1 MNNKKILNKI
11 VYLDKQNFQELPT
24 IPEFQ
29 KATAKDFNQI
39 KNIVNSTIDEI
50 NLNISPEIQELEKST
65 VKLTTNQ
72 FIDGIKTFI
81 NSGGAITFNSKNQS
95 QFLEFKNNNISIC
108 FIGKLNELNNDIS
121 IVSNSGKLFFSA
133 NQGCFFE
140 SLISGIQNP
149 INDDNPANKIY
160 VDDNDQKLNSL
171 ILNLENLL
179 NQLSK
184 DFNKLRPFNFKGK
197 YDPNFSY
204 SKNDAVDD
212 PKGYLFISVVDNN
225 LNNSLTDENFWISA
239 GPEIDLTDYY
249 SKIVIDQKLNLKAD
263 KTELVNKQDK
273 LTAGTNIS
281 IVGDVISST
290 GGAAGVTL
298 DTAQNITGIK
308 TFTNGIKNNLVEVN
322 GKSLIVKNSGGGS
335 NYFEIEQTYT
345 SGYKNWFGVLF
356 FRTTGTS
363 REELSSIQVRQDD
376 GLYISTGNDLILNA
390 ANIKFSN
397 ARLQQVRTPTADD
410 DAATKK
416 YADDGLNLKVDK
428 TEIAAIDAAIELNTN
443 NITKNSAD
451 ILLKADKTE
460 LVNKQ
465 DKLTAGTNISI
476 VGDVISSTG
485 GAAGVTLD
493 TAQNITGIKTF
504 TNGIKNNL
512 VEVDGKSLIIKNSNT
527 AASYLEVESVY
538 SGSGYKNWFGMQFFR
553 TTGASRSRLANLEIR
568 QDDGL
573 YIACANDVSIQGSNI
588 KFNNVRLQQ
597 VGAPTA
603 DYDAATKKYADD
615 GLSLKVDK
623 TEIAAID
630 AAIELNTNNITK
642 NADDILLKANETE
655 ITAIDAKLVINT
667 NNITKNADDILLK
680 ADKTEITALDTK
692 LTLNTN
698 NISDNTAGILL
709 KADKTELVNKQDKLT
724 AGTNISIVGD
734 VISSTGGA
742 AGVTLDTAQTIT
754 GIKTFTNGVK
764 NNLIEING
772 NALVMKN
779 SAGTGSAYFKIE
791 QVYNSGYKNWFGLN
805 FIRTESGTQ
814 ILTSVIEVRQDNSL
828 YIVSTAD
835 LSFSA
840 NNIKFGNARL
850 QGVRTPAADDD
861 AATKKYVDDAVAAAL
876 RPYLIDLE
884 KRKES

>member
-11 VYLDKQNFQELPT
+11 VYIDKQNFQELPT
-24 IPEFQ
+24 IPEYQ

-81 NSGGAITFNSKNQS
+81 NSGGAITFNAKNQS

-108 FIGKLNELNNDIS
+108 FIGKLNESNNDIS

-179 NQLSK
+179 NNLAK

-204 SKNDAVDD
+204 LKNDAVDD
-212 PKGYLFISVVDNN
+212 PKGYLFISVIDNN
-225 LNNSLTDENFWISA
+225 LNNPLTDENSWISA

-263 KTELVNKQDK
+263 KTETSAIDAKLAINISNITKNAADILLKADKTELVNKQDK

-281 IVGDVISST
+281 IVDNVISST
-290 GGAAGVTL
+290 GGGGGGDVTI

-376 GLYISTGNDLILNA
+376 GLYISTGNDLIFNA
-390 ANIKFSN
+390 ANIKFNN

-410 DAATKK
+410 
-416 YADDGLNLKVDK
+416 
-428 TEIAAIDAAIELNTN
+428 
-443 NITKNSAD
+443 
-451 ILLKADKTE
+451 
-460 LVNKQ
+460 
-465 DKLTAGTNISI
+465 
-476 VGDVISSTG
+476 
-485 GAAGVTLD
+485 
-493 TAQNITGIKTF
+493 
-504 TNGIKNNL
+504 
-512 VEVDGKSLIIKNSNT
+512 
-527 AASYLEVESVY
+527 
-538 SGSGYKNWFGMQFFR
+538 
-553 TTGASRSRLANLEIR
+553 
-568 QDDGL
+568 
-573 YIACANDVSIQGSNI
+573 
-588 KFNNVRLQQ
+588 
-597 VGAPTA
+597 
-603 DYDAATKKYADD
+603 DAATKKYADD

-642 NADDILLKANETE
+642 NADDILLKANQTE
-655 ITAIDAKLVINT
+655 IDAIDAKLVINT

-698 NISDNTAGILL
+698 DISDNTAGILL

-734 VISSTGGA
+734 VISSTVSG
-742 AGVTLDTAQTIT
+742 GVTIDTAQNIT
-754 GIKTFTNGVK
+754 GIKTFTNGIK
-764 NNLIEING
+764 NNFVEVDGKSLII
-772 NALVMKN
+772 KN
-779 SAGTGSAYFKIE
+779 SNTSASYLEIE
-791 QVYNSGYKNWFGLN
+791 SVYSGSGYKNWFGIQL
-805 FIRTESGTQ
+805 FRTTGTSRSRLANLE
-814 ILTSVIEVRQDNSL
+814 IRQDDGL
-828 YIVSTAD
+828 YIACSNDVSIQGA
-835 LSFSA
+835 
-840 NNIKFGNARL
+840 NIKFNNVRL
-850 QGVRTPAADDD
+850 QQVGAPTADYD

-876 RPYLIDLE
+876 KPYLIDLQ

>member
-11 VYLDKQNFQELPT
+11 VYIDKQNFQELPT
-24 IPEFQ
+24 IPEYQ

-81 NSGGAITFNSKNQS
+81 NSGGAITFNAKNQS

-108 FIGKLNELNNDIS
+108 FIGKLNESNNDIS

-179 NQLSK
+179 NNLAK

-204 SKNDAVDD
+204 LKNDAVDD
-212 PKGYLFISVVDNN
+212 PKGYLFISVIDNN
-225 LNNSLTDENFWISA
+225 LNNPLTDENSWISA

-263 KTELVNKQDK
+263 KTETSAIDAKLAINISNITKNAADILLKADKTETSAIDAKLAINISNITKNAADILLKADKTELVNKQDK

-281 IVGDVISST
+281 IVDNVISST
-290 GGAAGVTL
+290 GGGGGGDVTI

-376 GLYISTGNDLILNA
+376 GLYISTGNDLIFNA
-390 ANIKFSN
+390 ANIKFNN

-410 DAATKK
+410 
-416 YADDGLNLKVDK
+416 
-428 TEIAAIDAAIELNTN
+428 
-443 NITKNSAD
+443 
-451 ILLKADKTE
+451 
-460 LVNKQ
+460 
-465 DKLTAGTNISI
+465 
-476 VGDVISSTG
+476 
-485 GAAGVTLD
+485 
-493 TAQNITGIKTF
+493 
-504 TNGIKNNL
+504 
-512 VEVDGKSLIIKNSNT
+512 
-527 AASYLEVESVY
+527 
-538 SGSGYKNWFGMQFFR
+538 
-553 TTGASRSRLANLEIR
+553 
-568 QDDGL
+568 
-573 YIACANDVSIQGSNI
+573 
-588 KFNNVRLQQ
+588 
-597 VGAPTA
+597 
-603 DYDAATKKYADD
+603 DAATKKYADD

-642 NADDILLKANETE
+642 NADDILLKANQTE
-655 ITAIDAKLVINT
+655 IDAIDAKLVINT

-698 NISDNTAGILL
+698 DISDNTAGILL

-734 VISSTGGA
+734 VISSTVSG
-742 AGVTLDTAQTIT
+742 GVTIDTAQNIT
-754 GIKTFTNGVK
+754 GIKTFTNGIK
-764 NNLIEING
+764 NNFVEVDGKSLII
-772 NALVMKN
+772 KN
-779 SAGTGSAYFKIE
+779 SNTSASYLEIE
-791 QVYNSGYKNWFGLN
+791 SVYSGSGYKNWFGIQL
-805 FIRTESGTQ
+805 FRTTGTSRSRLANLE
-814 ILTSVIEVRQDNSL
+814 IRQDDGL
-828 YIVSTAD
+828 YIACSNDVSIQGA
-835 LSFSA
+835 
-840 NNIKFGNARL
+840 NIKFNNVRL
-850 QGVRTPAADDD
+850 QQVGAPTADYD

-876 RPYLIDLE
+876 KPYLIDLQ

>member
-24 IPEFQ
+24 IPEYQ

-81 NSGGAITFNSKNQS
+81 NSGGAITFNADNQS

-133 NQGCFFE
+133 KQGCFFE

-179 NQLSK
+179 NNLAK

-204 SKNDAVDD
+204 LKNDAVDD
-212 PKGYLFISVVDNN
+212 PKGYLFISVIDNN
-225 LNNSLTDENFWISA
+225 LNNPLTDENSWISA

-263 KTELVNKQDK
+263 KTETSAIDAKLAINISNITKNAADILLKADKTELVNKQDK

-281 IVGDVISST
+281 IVDNVISST
-290 GGAAGVTL
+290 GGGGGGDVTI

-376 GLYISTGNDLILNA
+376 GLYISTGNDLIFNA
-390 ANIKFSN
+390 ANIKFNN

-410 DAATKK
+410 
-416 YADDGLNLKVDK
+416 
-428 TEIAAIDAAIELNTN
+428 
-443 NITKNSAD
+443 
-451 ILLKADKTE
+451 
-460 LVNKQ
+460 
-465 DKLTAGTNISI
+465 
-476 VGDVISSTG
+476 
-485 GAAGVTLD
+485 
-493 TAQNITGIKTF
+493 
-504 TNGIKNNL
+504 
-512 VEVDGKSLIIKNSNT
+512 
-527 AASYLEVESVY
+527 
-538 SGSGYKNWFGMQFFR
+538 
-553 TTGASRSRLANLEIR
+553 
-568 QDDGL
+568 
-573 YIACANDVSIQGSNI
+573 
-588 KFNNVRLQQ
+588 
-597 VGAPTA
+597 
-603 DYDAATKKYADD
+603 DAATKKYADD

-642 NADDILLKANETE
+642 NADDILLKANQTE
-655 ITAIDAKLVINT
+655 IDAIDAKLVINT

-698 NISDNTAGILL
+698 DISDNTAGILL

-734 VISSTGGA
+734 VISSTVSG
-742 AGVTLDTAQTIT
+742 GVTIDTAQNIT
-754 GIKTFTNGVK
+754 GIKTFTNGIK
-764 NNLIEING
+764 NNFVEVDGKSLII
-772 NALVMKN
+772 KN
-779 SAGTGSAYFKIE
+779 SNTSASYLEIE
-791 QVYNSGYKNWFGLN
+791 SVYSGSGYKNWFGIQL
-805 FIRTESGTQ
+805 FRTTGTSRSRLANLE
-814 ILTSVIEVRQDNSL
+814 IRQDDGL
-828 YIVSTAD
+828 YIACANDVSIQGA
-835 LSFSA
+835 
-840 NNIKFGNARL
+840 NIKFNNVRL
-850 QGVRTPAADDD
+850 QQVGAPTADYD

-876 RPYLIDLE
+876 KPYLIDLQ

>member
-24 IPEFQ
+24 IPEYQ

-50 NLNISPEIQELEKST
+50 NLNISPEIQELENST

-81 NSGGAITFNSKNQS
+81 NSGGAITFNADNQS

-133 NQGCFFE
+133 KQGCFFE

-179 NQLSK
+179 NNLAK

-204 SKNDAVDD
+204 LKNDAVDD
-212 PKGYLFISVVDNN
+212 PKGYLFISVIDNN
-225 LNNSLTDENFWISA
+225 LNNPLTDENSWISA

-263 KTELVNKQDK
+263 KTETSAIDAKLAINISNITKNAADILLKADKTELVNKQDK

-281 IVGDVISST
+281 IVDNVISST
-290 GGAAGVTL
+290 GGGGGGDVTI

-376 GLYISTGNDLILNA
+376 GLYISTGNDLIFNA
-390 ANIKFSN
+390 ANIKFNN

-410 DAATKK
+410 
-416 YADDGLNLKVDK
+416 
-428 TEIAAIDAAIELNTN
+428 
-443 NITKNSAD
+443 
-451 ILLKADKTE
+451 
-460 LVNKQ
+460 
-465 DKLTAGTNISI
+465 
-476 VGDVISSTG
+476 
-485 GAAGVTLD
+485 
-493 TAQNITGIKTF
+493 
-504 TNGIKNNL
+504 
-512 VEVDGKSLIIKNSNT
+512 
-527 AASYLEVESVY
+527 
-538 SGSGYKNWFGMQFFR
+538 
-553 TTGASRSRLANLEIR
+553 
-568 QDDGL
+568 
-573 YIACANDVSIQGSNI
+573 
-588 KFNNVRLQQ
+588 
-597 VGAPTA
+597 
-603 DYDAATKKYADD
+603 DAATKKYADD

-642 NADDILLKANETE
+642 NADDILLKANQTE
-655 ITAIDAKLVINT
+655 IDAIDAKLVINT

-698 NISDNTAGILL
+698 DISDNTAGILL

-734 VISSTGGA
+734 VISSTVSG
-742 AGVTLDTAQTIT
+742 GVTIDTAQNIT
-754 GIKTFTNGVK
+754 GIKTFTNGIK
-764 NNLIEING
+764 NNFVEVDGKSLII
-772 NALVMKN
+772 KN
-779 SAGTGSAYFKIE
+779 SNTSASYLEIE
-791 QVYNSGYKNWFGLN
+791 SVYSGSGYKNWFGIQL
-805 FIRTESGTQ
+805 FRTTGTSRSRLANLE
-814 ILTSVIEVRQDNSL
+814 IRQDDGL
-828 YIVSTAD
+828 YIACANDVSIQGA
-835 LSFSA
+835 
-840 NNIKFGNARL
+840 NIKFNNVRL
-850 QGVRTPAADDD
+850 QQVGAPTADYD

-876 RPYLIDLE
+876 KPYLIDLQ

>member
-81 NSGGAITFNSKNQS
+81 NSGGAITFNADNQS

-133 NQGCFFE
+133 KQGCFFE

-179 NQLSK
+179 NNLAK

-204 SKNDAVDD
+204 LKNDAVDD
-212 PKGYLFISVVDNN
+212 PKGYLFISVIDNN
-225 LNNSLTDENFWISA
+225 LNNPLTDENFWISA

-512 VEVDGKSLIIKNSNT
+512 VEVNGKSLIVKNSGGGSNYFEIEQT
-527 AASYLEVESVY
+527 YT
-538 SGSGYKNWFGMQFFR
+538 SGYKNWFGVLFFR
-553 TTGASRSRLANLEIR
+553 TTGTSREELSSIQVR

-573 YIACANDVSIQGSNI
+573 YISTGNDLVLNAANI
-588 KFNNVRLQQ
+588 KVGDKRIQQ

-615 GLSLKVDK
+615 RLNLKVDK
-623 TEIAAID
+623 TAIAAID

-698 NISDNTAGILL
+698 DISDNTAGILL

-734 VISSTGGA
+734 VISSA
-742 AGVTLDTAQTIT
+742 AGGGVTIDTAQNIT
-754 GIKTFTNGVK
+754 GIKTFTNGIK
-764 NNLIEING
+764 NNFVEVDGKSLII
-772 NALVMKN
+772 KN
-779 SAGTGSAYFKIE
+779 SNTSASYLE
-791 QVYNSGYKNWFGLN
+791 VESVYSGSGYKNWFGIQL
-805 FIRTESGTQ
+805 FRTTGTSRSRLANLE
-814 ILTSVIEVRQDNSL
+814 IRQDDGL
-828 YIVSTAD
+828 YIACVNDVSIQG
-835 LSFSA
+835 S
-840 NNIKFGNARL
+840 NIKFNNVRL
-850 QGVRTPAADDD
+850 QQVGAPTADYD

-876 RPYLIDLE
+876 KPYLIDLQ

>member
-24 IPEFQ
+24 IPEYQ

-81 NSGGAITFNSKNQS
+81 NSGGAITFNADNQS

-133 NQGCFFE
+133 KQGCFFE

-179 NQLSK
+179 NNLAK

-204 SKNDAVDD
+204 LKNDAVDD
-212 PKGYLFISVVDNN
+212 PKGYLFISVIDNN
-225 LNNSLTDENFWISA
+225 LNNPLTDENSWISA

-263 KTELVNKQDK
+263 KTETSAIDAKLAINISNITKNAADILLKADKTELVNKQDK

-281 IVGDVISST
+281 IVDNVISST
-290 GGAAGVTL
+290 GGGGGGDVTI

-376 GLYISTGNDLILNA
+376 GLYISTGNDLIFNA
-390 ANIKFSN
+390 ANIKFNN

-410 DAATKK
+410 
-416 YADDGLNLKVDK
+416 
-428 TEIAAIDAAIELNTN
+428 
-443 NITKNSAD
+443 
-451 ILLKADKTE
+451 
-460 LVNKQ
+460 
-465 DKLTAGTNISI
+465 
-476 VGDVISSTG
+476 
-485 GAAGVTLD
+485 
-493 TAQNITGIKTF
+493 
-504 TNGIKNNL
+504 
-512 VEVDGKSLIIKNSNT
+512 
-527 AASYLEVESVY
+527 
-538 SGSGYKNWFGMQFFR
+538 
-553 TTGASRSRLANLEIR
+553 
-568 QDDGL
+568 
-573 YIACANDVSIQGSNI
+573 
-588 KFNNVRLQQ
+588 
-597 VGAPTA
+597 
-603 DYDAATKKYADD
+603 DAATKKYADD

-642 NADDILLKANETE
+642 NADDILLKANQTE
-655 ITAIDAKLVINT
+655 IDAIDAKLVINT

-698 NISDNTAGILL
+698 DISDNTAGILL

-734 VISSTGGA
+734 VISSTVSG
-742 AGVTLDTAQTIT
+742 GVTIDTAQNIT
-754 GIKTFTNGVK
+754 GIKTFTNGIK
-764 NNLIEING
+764 NNFVEVDGKSLII
-772 NALVMKN
+772 KN
-779 SAGTGSAYFKIE
+779 SNTSASYLEIE
-791 QVYNSGYKNWFGLN
+791 SVYSGSGYKNWFGIQL
-805 FIRTESGTQ
+805 FRTTGTSRSRLANLE
-814 ILTSVIEVRQDNSL
+814 IRQDDGL
-828 YIVSTAD
+828 YIACSNDVSIQGA
-835 LSFSA
+835 
-840 NNIKFGNARL
+840 NIKFNNVRL
-850 QGVRTPAADDD
+850 QQVGAPTADYD

-876 RPYLIDLE
+876 KPYLIDLQ

>member
-11 VYLDKQNFQELPT
+11 VYIDKQNFQELPT
-24 IPEFQ
+24 IPEYQ

-81 NSGGAITFNSKNQS
+81 NSGGAITFNGKNQS

-108 FIGKLNELNNDIS
+108 FIGKLNESNNDIS

-179 NQLSK
+179 NNLAK

-204 SKNDAVDD
+204 LKNDAVDD
-212 PKGYLFISVVDNN
+212 PKGYLFISVIDNN
-225 LNNSLTDENFWISA
+225 LNNPLTDENSWISA

-263 KTELVNKQDK
+263 KTETSAIDAKLAINISNITKNAADILLKADKTELVNKQDK

-281 IVGDVISST
+281 IVDNVISST
-290 GGAAGVTL
+290 GGGGGDVTI

-376 GLYISTGNDLILNA
+376 GLYISTGNDLIFNA
-390 ANIKFSN
+390 ANIKFNN

-410 DAATKK
+410 
-416 YADDGLNLKVDK
+416 
-428 TEIAAIDAAIELNTN
+428 
-443 NITKNSAD
+443 
-451 ILLKADKTE
+451 
-460 LVNKQ
+460 
-465 DKLTAGTNISI
+465 
-476 VGDVISSTG
+476 
-485 GAAGVTLD
+485 
-493 TAQNITGIKTF
+493 
-504 TNGIKNNL
+504 
-512 VEVDGKSLIIKNSNT
+512 
-527 AASYLEVESVY
+527 
-538 SGSGYKNWFGMQFFR
+538 
-553 TTGASRSRLANLEIR
+553 
-568 QDDGL
+568 
-573 YIACANDVSIQGSNI
+573 
-588 KFNNVRLQQ
+588 
-597 VGAPTA
+597 
-603 DYDAATKKYADD
+603 DAATKKYADD

-642 NADDILLKANETE
+642 NADDILLKANQTE
-655 ITAIDAKLVINT
+655 IDAIDAKLVINT

-698 NISDNTAGILL
+698 DISDNTAGILL

-734 VISSTGGA
+734 VISSTVSG
-742 AGVTLDTAQTIT
+742 GVTIDTAQNIT
-754 GIKTFTNGVK
+754 GIKTFTNGIK
-764 NNLIEING
+764 NNFVEVDGKSLII
-772 NALVMKN
+772 KN
-779 SAGTGSAYFKIE
+779 SNTSASYLEIE
-791 QVYNSGYKNWFGLN
+791 SVYSGSGYKNWFGIQL
-805 FIRTESGTQ
+805 FRTTGTSRSRLANLE
-814 ILTSVIEVRQDNSL
+814 IRQDDGL
-828 YIVSTAD
+828 YIACSNDVSIQGA
-835 LSFSA
+835 
-840 NNIKFGNARL
+840 NIKFNNVRL
-850 QGVRTPAADDD
+850 QQVGAPTADYD

-876 RPYLIDLE
+876 KPYLIDLQ

>member
-11 VYLDKQNFQELPT
+11 VYIDKQNFQELPT
-24 IPEFQ
+24 IPEYQ

-81 NSGGAITFNSKNQS
+81 NSGGAITFNAKNQS

-108 FIGKLNELNNDIS
+108 FIGKLNESNNDIS

-179 NQLSK
+179 NNLAK

-204 SKNDAVDD
+204 LKNDAVDD
-212 PKGYLFISVVDNN
+212 PKGYLFISVIDNN
-225 LNNSLTDENFWISA
+225 LNNPLTDENSWISA

-263 KTELVNKQDK
+263 KTETSAIDAKLAINISNITKNAADILLKADKTETSAIDAKLAINISNITKNAADILLKADKTELVNKQDK

-281 IVGDVISST
+281 IVDNVISST
-290 GGAAGVTL
+290 GGGGGDVTI

-376 GLYISTGNDLILNA
+376 GLYISTGNDLIFNA
-390 ANIKFSN
+390 ANIKFNN

-410 DAATKK
+410 
-416 YADDGLNLKVDK
+416 
-428 TEIAAIDAAIELNTN
+428 
-443 NITKNSAD
+443 
-451 ILLKADKTE
+451 
-460 LVNKQ
+460 
-465 DKLTAGTNISI
+465 
-476 VGDVISSTG
+476 
-485 GAAGVTLD
+485 
-493 TAQNITGIKTF
+493 
-504 TNGIKNNL
+504 
-512 VEVDGKSLIIKNSNT
+512 
-527 AASYLEVESVY
+527 
-538 SGSGYKNWFGMQFFR
+538 
-553 TTGASRSRLANLEIR
+553 
-568 QDDGL
+568 
-573 YIACANDVSIQGSNI
+573 
-588 KFNNVRLQQ
+588 
-597 VGAPTA
+597 
-603 DYDAATKKYADD
+603 DAATKKYADD

-642 NADDILLKANETE
+642 NADDILLKANQTE
-655 ITAIDAKLVINT
+655 IDAIDAKLVINT

-698 NISDNTAGILL
+698 DISDNTAGILL

-734 VISSTGGA
+734 VISSTVSG
-742 AGVTLDTAQTIT
+742 GVTIDTAQNIT
-754 GIKTFTNGVK
+754 GIKTFTNGIK
-764 NNLIEING
+764 NNFVEVDGKSLII
-772 NALVMKN
+772 KN
-779 SAGTGSAYFKIE
+779 SNTSASYLEIE
-791 QVYNSGYKNWFGLN
+791 SVYSGSGYKNWFGIQL
-805 FIRTESGTQ
+805 FRTTGTSRSRLANLE
-814 ILTSVIEVRQDNSL
+814 IRQDDGL
-828 YIVSTAD
+828 YIACSNDVSIQGA
-835 LSFSA
+835 
-840 NNIKFGNARL
+840 NIKFNNVRL
-850 QGVRTPAADDD
+850 QQVGAPTADYD

-876 RPYLIDLE
+876 KPYLIDLQ